1 MAGFW
6 HEAWFFTWELFKF
19 MTLFY
24 IVWVPGLLLAGLLA
38 CRFCYQAWNSVLAN
52 PGPGLA
58 GILQAVAAGVVGS
71 VGRKESIGGMDD
83 LLRRDVS
90 PTLGLAFL
98 IASRNMTIHF

>member
-6 HEAWFFTWELFKF
+6 HEARFSTWELFKF

-38 CRFCYQAWNSVLAN
+38 CRFRCQAWNSVLAN

-58 GILQAVAAGVVGS
+58 GILQAVAAGVVG
-71 VGRKESIGGMDD
+71 
-83 LLRRDVS
+83 
-90 PTLGLAFL
+90 TLGERRA
-98 IASRNMTIHF
+98 